1 MTSFEQWGVYG
12 VEDYL
17 KSERIASNFVDI
29 YETENN
35 VEARCKVSP
44 KWNPSDDKE
53 KKLEKIITQKWIA
66 MFPEGCEAWA
76 EQRRTGYP
84 RLFPVRFNHS
94 RNGCIDSETMVRRLH
109 FPGTLQTEDPKQY
122 SALVKALDGE
132 DHEGTRLWWDTGNNN
147 LK

>member
-17 KSERIASNFVDI
+17 KSERIASNFVDT

-76 EQRRTGYP
+76 EQRRTPTSLSRYFANRRSGAIFCPCESFGWRRSRRYIPMVGY
-84 RLFPVRFNHS
+84 
-94 RNGCIDSETMVRRLH
+94 G
-109 FPGTLQTEDPKQY
+109 K
-122 SALVKALDGE
+122 
-132 DHEGTRLWWDTGNNN
+132 
-147 LK
+147 